1 MAARRAP
8 EPPAL
13 HPLRVLSATRE
24 NRAPYDVRIA
34 WRRDPNPD
42 VVQSVGMFRDPKRA
56 IRTAVGF
63 MSVIVGLFPYQSTW
77 VIITVVDTRDQ
88 AIVWDS
94 KKNPLEG

>member
-1 MAARRAP
+1 
-8 EPPAL
+8 
-13 HPLRVLSATRE
+13 
-24 NRAPYDVRIA
+24 
-34 WRRDPNPD
+34 
-42 VVQSVGMFRDPKRA
+42 MFRDPKRA